1 MRIRIPLP
9 TTSDRADMHGRRA
22 RRGRRERG
30 GVVVRDGRGGHAAR
44 EGRLER
50 AVRGILVHIIV
61 AVRARGEGEYERV
74 LLRT

>member
-22 RRGRRERG
+22 RRGRGERG
-30 GVVVRDGRGGHAAR
+30 GVVVRDGGCGDAAR

-50 AVRGILVHIIV
+50 AVRRVLIHIIV
-61 AVRARGEGEYERV
+61 AVRARGEGEHERV
-74 LLRT
+74 LLRP